1 MKRTRIFTI
10 TAACL
15 LMALMPSCRKDL
27 CYNHFRT
34 AAIAL
39 EWEQEWERDY
49 GMDHASSWDAAM
61 HGFEYHTLRPVRP
74 EWVTMVTY
82 TDNAN
87 PREDYMPATG
97 DNINVGDPENQS
109 YLFYNSDTEYIVLS
123 DVASLMSA
131 RATSTTRSRST
142 IGAMMDMYPEVR
154 STNPPDVLY
163 AAYVEEAPEIGLH
176 EARPMP
182 VRMQPL
188 VYTYVI
194 RYEFEHGIEHVALAR
209 GALAGM
215 AESVFLRNGVTSEE
229 SSIVLYDCEV
239 KDYGVEAHVRSF
251 GAPAFPDS
259 YYGRSEAARAE
270 RPYTLNLEVKLTN
283 GKIFE
288 FNYDIADQ
296 IARQPRGGVIR
307 VSGIRIEDEQNI
319 GDSGSPFD
327 VNLEDWGEHE
337 DVVLPDDIFIRK

>member
-1 MKRTRIFTI
+1 MKQTKILTIFS
-10 TAACL
+10 AL
-15 LMALMPSCRKDL
+15 LLLALMPSCRKEL

-34 AAIAL
+34 AAISL

-49 GMDHASSWDAAM
+49 GMAHASTWDPAM
-61 HGFEYHTLRPVRP
+61 HGFEYHSLRPVKP
-74 EWVTMVTY
+74 EWVTMITY
-82 TDNAN
+82 KGDAN
-87 PREDYMPATG
+87 PREDYMPADG
-97 DNINVGDPENQS
+97 DDINVGDPENQT

-123 DVASLMSA
+123 DVASLTSA
-131 RATSTTRSRST
+131 RATSTTRSRSSL
-142 IGAMMDMYPEVR
+142 AYMMEMYPEVR

-176 EARPMP
+176 EAKPMP

-215 AESVFLRNGVTSEE
+215 AESVYLRNGVTSEE
-229 SSIVLYDCEV
+229 SSILLYDCEL

-259 YYGRSEAARAE
+259 YYGRSEVARSE

-288 FNYDIADQ
+288 FDFDIADQ
-296 IARQPRGGVIR
+296 IAKQPRGGVIR
-307 VSGIRIEDEQNI
+307 VGGIRIEDEQNI
-319 GDSGSPFD
+319 GNSGSAFD
-327 VNLEDWGEHE
+327 VEVEGWGEHE
-337 DVVLPDDIFIRK
+337 DIILPDDIFSHK